1 MAVSLTR
8 KHERN
13 SPGGFSDIQKTL
25 RKKCPYSELFSSA
38 FSSIRTRITPNT
50 DTFQEVKSLNKMI
63 INTIFNICSFS
74 FFVSIDEYGSK

>member
-50 DTFQEVKSLNKMI
+50 DTFQEVKSLNKMT